1 VPHAGAVPAGAAGA
15 LDAAD
20 DVEAAAGAEVL
31 AAEVAAGVLDV
42 LAVLFLLLE
51 HAAAASNTPA
61 ISRVAAMREVLT
73 G

>member
-1 VPHAGAVPAGAAGA
+1 VPVAQAGAASEAPAGP
-15 LDAAD
+15 AAD
-20 DVEAAAGAEVL
+20 EGAVAGADVL
-31 AAEVAAGVLDV
+31 AAEVAAGALVDG
-42 LAVLFLLLE
+42 LAVFFLLLE

>member
-1 VPHAGAVPAGAAGA
+1 VPQAGAVPAGAGA
-15 LDAAD
+15 LDAAVEAEAAGAD
-20 DVEAAAGAEVL
+20 DVEADAAGA
-31 AAEVAAGVLDV
+31 LDD
-42 LAVLFLLLE
+42 AVDAVFLLLE

>member
-1 VPHAGAVPAGAAGA
+1 VPQAGALPAAAGA
-15 LDAAD
+15 LDAALDAEAGAAAD
-20 DVEAAAGAEVL
+20 DVEAAD
-31 AAEVAAGVLDV
+31 AAGVLDV